1 VEIAVALLCEADVS
15 RRAVLGAAGAL
26 FAWSFMP
33 RFALA
38 GSRDMR
44 LVCIVLRG
52 ALDGLSAVPPVG
64 DPSYAKLRE
73 EIALGLDGPQPALPL
88 DGFFALHP
96 AMPNFA
102 RLSRSGQA
110 LVVHAVATAYRER
123 SHFDGQD
130 VLESG
135 QPGPGRVES
144 GWLNRLL
151 GALPVGERIAAKGA
165 LGVGA
170 VAPLIVRG
178 SAPVFGWAPPLLP
191 PLSQQGGAGLMD
203 RVLDLYRERDPL
215 LAEAL
220 ARGLETERI
229 ATRAVSPMR
238 DGRGGIAAMQR
249 VAEGAARLIAAE
261 EGPRIGALAFD
272 GWDTHAREGAATGQ
286 LALLLGGL
294 DTALAAFEIE
304 LGARWKDTVVLVI
317 TEFGRTAQVN
327 GSAGTDHGTG
337 TIVLLAGG
345 AVRGGRVLADWP
357 GLEPRD
363 LYEGRDLKP
372 TTDLRAVAKG
382 LMADLFGVSPAVLAK
397 TVFPESAGIAP
408 FKDLVV

>member
-1 VEIAVALLCEADVS
+1 
-15 RRAVLGAAGAL
+15 
-26 FAWSFMP
+26 
-33 RFALA
+33 
-38 GSRDMR
+38 
-44 LVCIVLRG
+44 
-52 ALDGLSAVPPVG
+52 
-64 DPSYAKLRE
+64 
-73 EIALGLDGPQPALPL
+73 
-88 DGFFALHP
+88 
-96 AMPNFA
+96 
-102 RLSRSGQA
+102 
-110 LVVHAVATAYRER
+110 
-123 SHFDGQD
+123 
-130 VLESG
+130 
-135 QPGPGRVES
+135 
-144 GWLNRLL
+144 
-151 GALPVGERIAAKGA
+151 
-165 LGVGA
+165 
-170 VAPLIVRG
+170 
-178 SAPVFGWAPPLLP
+178 
-191 PLSQQGGAGLMD
+191 
-203 RVLDLYRERDPL
+203 
-215 LAEAL
+215 
-220 ARGLETERI
+220 
-229 ATRAVSPMR
+229 
-238 DGRGGIAAMQR
+238 MQR